1 MSLLCHGGL
10 IWERVLLAK
19 NQGKRILVV
28 DDETNIRHSLQKVL
42 EREGYIV
49 HTAETAEE
57 ALELL
62 EKQTIQVVLSDQK
75 LPGMSGLDLLR
86 QIKETSPSTEVILI
100 TGYGTVETA
109 VEAMK
114 EGAYD
119 FINKP
124 FKCIMITKAV
134 AKALEKQAL
143 SEENRYLRSRLLEP
157 IQPENI
163 IAKSP
168 AMKKIM
174 ALVRR
179 VAPLVSTVLITGE
192 SGTGKE
198 VIARAIH
205 QMSPRRNKQFVAI
218 NCGAIPEN
226 LLESELFGHVKGSF
240 TGAVRDKEGFFKV
253 ASGGTLFLDE
263 IGNVPVNLQ
272 VKLLRAIEEKAIIPV
287 GGTQPIPV
295 DIRIIAA
302 TNMNLEK
309 EVETGRFR
317 EDLFYRLNVVGIE
330 LPPLRERQE
339 DILPLAHYFI
349 QKNNKILGKSIRG
362 LTPEAEDV
370 LLHYPWKGNIRE
382 LENVIERAM
391 ILCDQPLLKREDLP
405 ANMCSAADPEML
417 FDGNLKK
424 AVRRFE
430 RKFIL
435 RTLFKTK
442 NNKKVAAGKLGLS
455 LSSLY
460 RKMAELGIEGGEK

>member
-1 MSLLCHGGL
+1 M
-10 IWERVLLAK
+10 AK
-19 NQGKRILVV
+19 NQGKHILIV

-42 EREGYIV
+42 EREGYSV
-49 HTAETAEE
+49 RVAATAEE

-62 EKQTIQVVLSDQK
+62 KKRKFQVVLSDQK

-86 QIKETSPSTEVILI
+86 KIKEMNPATEVVLI

-124 FKCIMITKAV
+124 FKRIMITKAV

-163 IAKSP
+163 IAKSS
-168 AMKKIM
+168 AMTKIM
-174 ALVRR
+174 ELVQR

-205 QMSPRRNKQFVAI
+205 RLSPRRNKQFVAI

-302 TNMNLEK
+302 TNRNLE
-309 EVETGRFR
+309 EQVESGLFR

-349 QKNNKILGKSIRG
+349 EKNRKILGKNIRG

-391 ILCDQPLLKREDLP
+391 ILCDEAFLRREDLP
-405 ANMCSAADPEML
+405 ANMCSAADPEI
-417 FDGNLKK
+417 FFNGNLKE
-424 AVRRFE
+424 AVHRFE
-430 RKFIL
+430 KKFIM
-435 RTLFKTK
+435 RTLLKTK
-442 NNKKVAAGKLGLS
+442 NDKRLAAQQLGLS

-460 RKMAELGIEGGEK
+460 RKLTELGIEGESK

>member
-1 MSLLCHGGL
+1 
-10 IWERVLLAK
+10 LAK
-19 NQGKRILVV
+19 NQGKHILIV

-42 EREGYIV
+42 EREGYSV
-49 HTAETAEE
+49 RVAATAEE

-62 EKQTIQVVLSDQK
+62 KKRKFQVVLSDQK

-86 QIKETSPSTEVILI
+86 KIKEMNPATEVVLI

-124 FKCIMITKAV
+124 FKRIMITKAV

-163 IAKSP
+163 IAKSS
-168 AMKKIM
+168 AMTKIM
-174 ALVRR
+174 ELVQR

-205 QMSPRRNKQFVAI
+205 RLSPRRNKQFVAI

-302 TNMNLEK
+302 TNRNLE
-309 EVETGRFR
+309 EQVESGLFR

-349 QKNNKILGKSIRG
+349 EKNRKILGKNIRG

-391 ILCDQPLLKREDLP
+391 ILCDEAFLRREDLP
-405 ANMCSAADPEML
+405 ANMCSAADPEI
-417 FDGNLKK
+417 FFNGNLKE
-424 AVRRFE
+424 AVHRFE
-430 RKFIL
+430 KKFIM
-435 RTLFKTK
+435 RTLLKTK
-442 NNKKVAAGKLGLS
+442 NDKRLAAQQLGLS

-460 RKMAELGIEGGEK
+460 RKLTELGIEGESK

>member
-1 MSLLCHGGL
+1 M
-10 IWERVLLAK
+10 AK
-19 NQGKRILVV
+19 NQGKHILIV

-42 EREGYIV
+42 EREGYSV
-49 HTAETAEE
+49 RVAATAEE

-62 EKQTIQVVLSDQK
+62 KKRKFQVVLSDQK

-86 QIKETSPSTEVILI
+86 KIKEMNPATEVVLI

-124 FKCIMITKAV
+124 FKRIMITKAV

-163 IAKSP
+163 IAKSS
-168 AMKKIM
+168 AMTKIM
-174 ALVRR
+174 ELVQR

-205 QMSPRRNKQFVAI
+205 RLSPRRNKQFVAI

-302 TNMNLEK
+302 TNRNLE
-309 EVETGRFR
+309 EQVESGLFR

-349 QKNNKILGKSIRG
+349 EKNRKILGKNIRG

-391 ILCDQPLLKREDLP
+391 ILCDEAFLRREDLP
-405 ANMCSAADPEML
+405 ANMCSAADPEI
-417 FDGNLKK
+417 FFNGNLKE
-424 AVRRFE
+424 AVHRFE
-430 RKFIL
+430 KKFIM
-435 RTLFKTK
+435 RTLLKTK
-442 NNKKVAAGKLGLS
+442 NDKRLAAQQLGLS

-460 RKMAELGIEGGEK
+460 RKLTELGIEEESK

>member
-1 MSLLCHGGL
+1 M
-10 IWERVLLAK
+10 AK
-19 NQGKRILVV
+19 NQGKHILIV

-42 EREGYIV
+42 EREGYSV
-49 HTAETAEE
+49 RVAATGEE

-62 EKQTIQVVLSDQK
+62 KKRKFQVVLSDQK
-75 LPGMSGLDLLR
+75 LPGMSRLDLLR
-86 QIKETSPSTEVILI
+86 RIKEMNPATEVVLI

-124 FKCIMITKAV
+124 FKRIMITKAV

-163 IAKSP
+163 IAKSS
-168 AMKKIM
+168 AMTKIM
-174 ALVRR
+174 ELVQR

-205 QMSPRRNKQFVAI
+205 RLSPRRNKQFVAI

-302 TNMNLEK
+302 TNRNLE
-309 EVETGRFR
+309 EQVESGLFR

-349 QKNNKILGKSIRG
+349 EKNRKILGKNIRG

-391 ILCDQPLLKREDLP
+391 ILCDEAFLRREDLP
-405 ANMCSAADPEML
+405 ANMCSAADPEI
-417 FDGNLKK
+417 FFNGNLKE
-424 AVRRFE
+424 AVHRFE
-430 RKFIL
+430 KKFIM
-435 RTLFKTK
+435 RTLLKTK
-442 NNKKVAAGKLGLS
+442 NDKRLAAQQLGLS

-460 RKMAELGIEGGEK
+460 RKLTELGIEGESK

>member
-1 MSLLCHGGL
+1 M
-10 IWERVLLAK
+10 AK
-19 NQGKRILVV
+19 NQGKHILIV

-42 EREGYIV
+42 EREGYSV
-49 HTAETAEE
+49 RVAATGEE

-62 EKQTIQVVLSDQK
+62 KKRKFQVVLSDQK

-86 QIKETSPSTEVILI
+86 RIKEMNPATEVVLI

-124 FKCIMITKAV
+124 FKRIMITKAV

-163 IAKSP
+163 IAKSS
-168 AMKKIM
+168 AMTKIM
-174 ALVRR
+174 ELVQR

-205 QMSPRRNKQFVAI
+205 RLSPRRNKQFVAI

-302 TNMNLEK
+302 TNRNLE
-309 EVETGRFR
+309 EQVESGLFR

-349 QKNNKILGKSIRG
+349 EKNRKILGKNIRG

-391 ILCDQPLLKREDLP
+391 ILCDEAFLRREDLP
-405 ANMCSAADPEML
+405 ANMCSAADPEI
-417 FDGNLKK
+417 FFNGNLKE
-424 AVRRFE
+424 AVHRFE
-430 RKFIL
+430 KKFIM
-435 RTLFKTK
+435 RTLLKTK
-442 NNKKVAAGKLGLS
+442 NDKRLAAQQLGLS

-460 RKMAELGIEGGEK
+460 RKLTELGIEGESK